1 MASPPKET
9 TPAERDAEEDG
20 KLAKLK
26 RLKTLYFGKSKKPK
40 TKELAVGRGK
50 EDIGRDVA
58 ELRRSA

>member
-40 TKELAVGRGK
+40 TKELAVGRER
-50 EDIGRDVA
+50 EDVGRDVA
-58 ELRRSA
+58 ELRKSA